1 MVRISYADV
10 PNMGDLLNVLI
21 ARDYFN
27 CDVENSSSL
36 KADLSGIGSGL
47 GEYTLTS
54 SEKIHRKLKKKIYG
68 KLYPKVNVW
77 GTGFIEDKEFGYF
90 YRKEMTFNA
99 VRGQLT
105 KAKVEKMLNKKLDIA
120 IGDGG
125 ILASELIKEEL
136 PKEFEV
142 GIIPHFKE
150 QDHEVFTKLTNKFN
164 NSVVIDL
171 RDDPYEVIKAIGK
184 CKFILSSS
192 LHGLI
197 VADSFHIP
205 NHHIVVTDKL
215 MGDGFKFDDYY
226 SSYDLPHIFTNVVD
240 DGIDKLTSEF
250 IVENYKLT
258 PEMVESKKRELTQ
271 AFPY

>member
-1 MVRISYADV
+1 MVSISYADV

-27 CDVENSSSL
+27 CEVENASSL

-47 GEYTLTS
+47 GEYTLRS
-54 SEKIHRKLKKKIYG
+54 DEKIHRKIKKKVHG
-68 KLYPKVNVW
+68 KIYPKVHVW
-77 GTGFIEDKEFGYF
+77 GTGFIEDKDFGSF
-90 YRKEMTFNA
+90 YRKEIVFNA

-105 KAKVEKMLNKKLDIA
+105 KAKVEKMLNKKLDIPL
-120 IGDGG
+120 GDGG
-125 ILASELIKEEL
+125 ILASELISEDI
-136 PKEFEV
+136 PKEYEV

-150 QDHEVFTKLTNKFN
+150 QDHPIFKKLTDKFDK
-164 NSVVIDL
+164 STIIDL
-171 RDDPYEVIKAIGK
+171 REDPYEVIKKIGE
-184 CKFILSSS
+184 CKYILSSS

-197 VADSFHIP
+197 VADAFHIP

-226 SSYDLPHIFTNVVD
+226 SSYDLPHHFTNIVNES
-240 DGIDKLTSEF
+240 IDKLTISF
-250 IVENYKLT
+250 IEDNYQLT
-258 PEMVESKKRELTQ
+258 QEMVESKKKELKG